1 MAAHAELKDG
11 NLSILAGVW
20 SLDGTEKLI
29 ENTQVTEDY
38 FHPSLIFSSE
48 AATYRTDSTL
58 RVGYSP
64 CLSLRITKLSTA
76 VINFIVQ

>member
-1 MAAHAELKDG
+1 VAAHAELKDG

-38 FHPSLIFSSE
+38 FHPSLIS
-48 AATYRTDSTL
+48 DSTL
-58 RVGYSP
+58 RVGYST
-64 CLSLRITKLSTA
+64 CLSLGIIKLSTA
-76 VINFIVQ
+76 VINFILQ

>member
-38 FHPSLIFSSE
+38 FHPSLMF
-48 AATYRTDSTL
+48 
-58 RVGYSP
+58 
-64 CLSLRITKLSTA
+64 
-76 VINFIVQ
+76 